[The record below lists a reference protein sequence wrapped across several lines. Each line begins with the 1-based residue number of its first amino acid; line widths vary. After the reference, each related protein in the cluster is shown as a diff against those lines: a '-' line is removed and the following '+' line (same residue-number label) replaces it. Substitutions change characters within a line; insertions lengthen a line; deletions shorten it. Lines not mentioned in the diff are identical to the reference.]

1 MQIQYNYANIESSD
15 TLEQH
20 IAELVDHHLG
30 RFKDNLTRIE
40 VHLGDENSTQKSGAA
55 DKRCMMEARPEGLD
69 PIAVEAHA
77 SEFEPAI
84 QDAVGKL
91 KRALA
96 SRLDRD

>member
-20 IAELVDHHLG
+20 IAEQVEHHLG
-30 RFKDNLTRIE
+30 RFKDHLSRIE
-40 VHLGDENSTQKSGAA
+40 VHLGDENSPQKSGAA
-55 DKRCMMEARPEGLD
+55 DKRCMMEARPEGRD

-84 QDAVGKL
+84 HDAVGKL
-91 KRALA
+91 KRALE
-96 SRLDRD
+96 SRLHRD

>member
-15 TLEQH
+15 NLERH
-20 IAELVDHHLG
+20 IAEQVDHHLG
-30 RFKDNLTRIE
+30 RFKDELTRIE
-40 VHLGDENSTQKSGAA
+40 VHLGDENSAKKSGAA

-77 SEFEPAI
+77 DEFEPAI
-84 QDAVGKL
+84 HDAVGKL

-96 SRLDRD
+96 SRLHRD